1 MTVTPAI
8 EGSEIK
14 HGNGT
19 ISLGSV
25 TIERK
30 RDQGICGEIVKREWA
45 PNTRVRA
52 RGNKQPSK
60 YHQRAQT
67 ERKRGRVAHLV
78 VESRRWLQSR
88 KVETL

>member
-45 PNTRVRA
+45 PNTRVGHEATNNPTNTTSERRL
-52 RGNKQPSK
+52 RGK
-60 YHQRAQT
+60 
-67 ERKRGRVAHLV
+67 ED
-78 VESRRWLQSR
+78 ESL
-88 KVETL
+88 TL